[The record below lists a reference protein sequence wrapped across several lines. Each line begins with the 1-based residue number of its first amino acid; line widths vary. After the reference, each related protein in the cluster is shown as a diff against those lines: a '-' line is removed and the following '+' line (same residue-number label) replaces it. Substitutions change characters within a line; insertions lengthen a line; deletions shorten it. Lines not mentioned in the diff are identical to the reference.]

1 MVAAALTPAARRP
14 MRAFLA
20 VDLHDSLGPL
30 AHAWGQAV
38 AHAIGPRLAAGL
50 TWVAAARV
58 HVTLRFFG
66 ELSPRQVDAVVH
78 TLGQRPAPHDA
89 FDLAIGGAGTF
100 PAHGRPRVLW
110 LAFSRGGDDLEAVHR
125 WIRDG
130 LAGVVDD
137 DPRDA
142 FTPHLTVAR
151 VRRDAPPGLNAALR
165 EAAARTPTPRGVA
178 RVQTITL
185 MESVLSPKGPT
196 YRPVA
201 GFPLSPR

>member
-1 MVAAALTPAARRP
+1 

-20 VDLHDSLGPL
+20 VDLHDTLGPV

-38 AHAIGPRLAAGL
+38 AHALGPRLASGL

-66 ELSPRQVDAVVH
+66 TLTPPRVDAVIRA
-78 TLGQRPAPHDA
+78 LAQSPPAITP
-89 FDLAIGGAGTF
+89 FDLALGGAGTF
-100 PAHGRPRVLW
+100 PMHGRPRVLW
-110 LAFSRGGDDLEAVHR
+110 LGFSHGRDDLSAVHA
-125 WIRDG
+125 WARDA

-142 FTPHLTVAR
+142 FSPHLTVAR
-151 VRRDAPPGLNAALR
+151 VRRDTPAGLGRALR
-165 EAAARTPTPRGVA
+165 DAAARTPGPGGVA
-178 RVQTITL
+178 RVDRITL

-201 GFPLSPR
+201 EVPLGGPERASG